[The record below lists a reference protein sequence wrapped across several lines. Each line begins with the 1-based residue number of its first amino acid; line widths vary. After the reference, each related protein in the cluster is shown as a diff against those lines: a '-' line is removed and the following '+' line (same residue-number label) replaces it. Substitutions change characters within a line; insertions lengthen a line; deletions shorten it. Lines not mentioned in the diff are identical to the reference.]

1 MPIYRVF
8 GNSYNDHEIWVRA
21 KDKDEALK
29 IADDAPE
36 EAWDFT
42 GEGYKIHAHD
52 VVQPTGPDEK
62 HEEFLYKPK
71 EVTNG

>member
-8 GNSYNDHEIWVRA
+8 GNPYNTHEIWVQA
-21 KDKDEALK
+21 QDKDEALK

-36 EAWDFT
+36 EAWSYT
-42 GEGYKIHAHD
+42 GEGYEIHAHD
-52 VVQPTGPDEK
+52 AVQPTGSDEK

-71 EVTNG
+71 ELSK